1 LGNFFH
7 ILPTKIFPVFSSLEK
22 YYFSQQAGAHFF
34 KMGMIFVILEIYYL
48 HFPFHSQISIIMST
62 LAYIGIAIQAIP
74 VFFIIKTSINMIK
87 NKTLY

>member
-1 LGNFFH
+1 MN
-7 ILPTKIFPVFSSLEK
+7 
-22 YYFSQQAGAHFF
+22 A
-34 KMGMIFVILEIYYL
+34 
-48 HFPFHSQISIIMST
+48 